1 MRKYNRL
8 KERYYETNFIND
20 EDTHTKAEFPE
31 DFPLEYVPME
41 AYQAFIDCV
50 CFGDDTGW
58 DLDVFWNTFEGHWGT
73 VEDFTEHYYKDVVPW
88 EDDDDEDSFEIDSF
102 YNCVDFEAL
111 GKYVKGNLEEDV
123 REYSETKELPN
134 EEDEEK
140 NYYIE
145 WIADYIW
152 FFNKDYMYSNEA
164 FAKGYIMAKAER
176 EGIPYR
182 DAIYEIDEEETSI
195 LDWKRGEGVINSY
208 YSYSNGFFFSVY

>member
-20 EDTHTKAEFPE
+20 EDTHTEVELPK
-31 DFPLEYVPME
+31 DFPSNVPIG
-41 AYQAFIDCV
+41 AYRAFIDCV
-50 CFGDDTGW
+50 YFGDDTGW
-58 DLDVFWNTFEGHWGT
+58 DLDVFWNTFEGEWGT
-73 VEDFTEHYYKDVVPW
+73 VEDFTEHYYKDIDIW
-88 EDDDDEDSFEIDSF
+88 EDGDDEDSFENDSF

-111 GKYVKGNLEEDV
+111 GKYVKDILGDDV
-123 REYSETKELPN
+123 RRYSKTKELSN

-152 FFNKDYMYSNEA
+152 FFTEYYRYSNEA

-176 EGIPYR
+176 ENISYR
-182 DAIYEIDEEETSI
+182 DAVYEIDEDETSI
-195 LDWKRGEGVINSY
+195 LDWKKGKGIINSY
-208 YSYSNGFFFSVY
+208 YTYSNGFFFNA